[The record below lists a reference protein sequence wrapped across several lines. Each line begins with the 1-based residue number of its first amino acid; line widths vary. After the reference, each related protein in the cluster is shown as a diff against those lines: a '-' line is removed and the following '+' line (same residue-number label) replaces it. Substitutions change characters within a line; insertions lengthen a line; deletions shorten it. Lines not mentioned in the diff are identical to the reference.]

1 MEKAPQLSIVNPM
14 SSKEAKAR
22 ETKRTIIEERM
33 RRQVEEKGRAFWK
46 LSVLPGMKFI
56 QEAFRRLA
64 GKLTALERRY
74 VEHQRKGKIDQKEL
88 LAMLDEAKASITN
101 ERFDLAEKELI
112 AIVTHDPKNI
122 DAYETLGRMYL
133 SQGQYENAKEAL
145 EFLVT
150 LVPKD
155 ASVLAALGEVFD
167 AQHDARSAYTFY
179 EKAKNVSP
187 NNPKYLDFF
196 ISTAIEIGDFYE
208 AQRAVNHLREV
219 NPDNQKIPEFEEMI
233 REKERSSVSYFV
245 SLCGWCCL
253 HLMQCF
259 LSSKRSFRIFL
270 FLVER

>member
-1 MEKAPQLSIVNPM
+1 MTILDGLLWIVFLGSCGLLAFVAWKKAPQLSIVNPM

-233 REKERSSVSYFV
+233 REKRT
-245 SLCGWCCL
+245 
-253 HLMQCF
+253 
-259 LSSKRSFRIFL
+259 K
-270 FLVER
+270 